1 MSRGGWIACAI
12 IALLFSVSPAVA
24 YCSEPDTPSR
34 PYLDKPRPPDKPFCY
49 NEYSN
54 THTCSDWEIDSYN
67 NEVETFNRRMRQYQ
81 SDVEDYIR
89 SLTNYVEEVVSYA
102 KCEARDIE
110 LQ

>member
-1 MSRGGWIACAI
+1 MDRLGWASCVFFG
-12 IALLFSVSPAVA
+12 LLLSVSPAAA
-24 YCSEPDTPSR
+24 YCSEPDTPTR

-67 NEVETFNRRMRQYQ
+67 SEVESFNRKMRQYQ
-81 SDVEDYIR
+81 SEVEDYIQ
-89 SLTNYVEEVVSYA
+89 SLSNYVEEVVSYA
-102 KCEARDIE
+102 KCEANDIA